1 MSSFKVIVIGSGLS
15 GSLLAN
21 GLAKHGIDFSVYERD
36 AQDSKRAGYQI
47 RFGENA
53 LVGMRACLEPE
64 HLSNVVKHIGPNSK
78 VPILFDKLFCKFL
91 DLNQLP
97 SYSKSVPIDRIV
109 LRDVLADPI
118 TKRGKLH
125 YNKKFVNFQII
136 TEGRKEI
143 VLVSFD
149 DGSTDTCDLLIGADG
164 NRSKVNE
171 MVGLNNIKPVEGIR
185 ALLTKCDLPLSLYN
199 TVDEE
204 LLASPIATLQD
215 GKLMYFCAYL
225 PKDYSKKRGTG
236 DTAKLDQ
243 EYSSCMMS
251 LCWPET
257 MTSALESMTLEQR
270 WEAIAHVYQDWS
282 PKHQQLLKLCYG
294 QEMFILSPRVGS
306 KPSIKWRQEIASP
319 KNPTAGNAHVWLM
332 GDAIHPMLPNRGM
345 GGQQAMHDTADILPL
360 ILQLAEKSAT
370 PQGLEYH
377 DFKAACDKYET
388 GMIPRAFSWVQK
400 SGGANFVPLNLSRIL
415 DRVFLRLFSYSI
427 PVARFGHWLLSLFIE
442 TRNLNDAPEFSV
454 ESK

>member
-164 NRSKVNE
+164 NRSKVK
-171 MVGLNNIKPVEGIR
+171 KP
-185 ALLTKCDLPLSLYN
+185 
-199 TVDEE
+199 
-204 LLASPIATLQD
+204 LLA
-215 GKLMYFCAYL
+215 
-225 PKDYSKKRGTG
+225 RN
-236 DTAKLDQ
+236 
-243 EYSSCMMS
+243 
-251 LCWPET
+251 
-257 MTSALESMTLEQR
+257 
-270 WEAIAHVYQDWS
+270 
-282 PKHQQLLKLCYG
+282 QL
-294 QEMFILSPRVGS
+294 FRS
-306 KPSIKWRQEIASP
+306 
-319 KNPTAGNAHVWLM
+319 
-332 GDAIHPMLPNRGM
+332 
-345 GGQQAMHDTADILPL
+345 
-360 ILQLAEKSAT
+360 
-370 PQGLEYH
+370 
-377 DFKAACDKYET
+377 
-388 GMIPRAFSWVQK
+388 
-400 SGGANFVPLNLSRIL
+400 
-415 DRVFLRLFSYSI
+415 
-427 PVARFGHWLLSLFIE
+427 
-442 TRNLNDAPEFSV
+442 
-454 ESK
+454 